1 METATIAKTKWNLD
15 PTHSEIGF
23 KVKHMMI
30 TNVSGSFGT
39 FHVDTETAG
48 NDFETAIINFTADLQ
63 SISTANPD
71 RDNHLKSPD
80 FFDAAS
86 FPKLKFASTKVGK
99 KNEGEFI
106 IEGDLTIKDVTKKI
120 KLNAEFGGIGKDPWG
135 NEKAGFT
142 LTGKINRTDFG
153 LNWNAALETGGVL
166 VSEEV
171 RLFAEIQL
179 VKQKEE

>member
-1 METATIAKTKWNLD
+1 METATITKTKWNLD

-30 TNVSGSFGT
+30 TNVSGSFGK
-39 FHVDTETAG
+39 FDAQVET
-48 NDFETAIINFTADLQ
+48 NDLDFTTAKIEFTADID
-63 SISTANPD
+63 SITTSNTD

-80 FFDAAS
+80 FFDAANY
-86 FPKLKFASTKVGK
+86 PQLKFVSTKFEK
-99 KNEGEFI
+99 KDDENYVLQ
-106 IEGDLTIKDVTKKI
+106 GDLTIRDVTKPVKF
-120 KLNAEFGGIGKDPWG
+120 NVEFGGIGKDPWG

-142 LTGKINRTDFG
+142 ITGKINRTDYK

-171 RLFAEIQL
+171 KLQAEIQL
-179 VKQKEE
+179 VKQA